1 MTFLPRAVG
10 VLLLLVLTLGV
21 ARAESFD
28 AVPVYD
34 RKLVESVVTTGLAF
48 MQPRT
53 IEPVPLAQL
62 SVWGLRSLTALD
74 PRLQLTVDAQTMRLS
89 VATPEGV
96 RQVWEGASS
105 IVDPADANAWGSL
118 VADGL
123 LGGWNASERVRRVGT
138 EGVVRGFFDELF
150 SHLDPYSRYAPPEE
164 AAAARRE
171 RDGAGDLGL
180 RIEARPNALR
190 IVGVAPDGPAARAGL
205 RRGGWILA
213 IDDTP
218 ISAAADTDT
227 ASGLLTGPDGS
238 TVTLR
243 VSESLTGSGHD
254 LTLIRVGRVAP
265 TVFSRRAGGLLVVRV
280 SAFSRDTGAR
290 LAEALAHDLPAGRH
304 PVRGVLL
311 DLRGNRGGLLDQAVA
326 AAGTL
331 IDHGLVATTAGRDP
345 ASDHTLD
352 VSGGHDGARG
362 LPLVLLVD
370 GRTASSAEVLAAALS
385 DQRRG
390 VVVGSATFGKGLVQ
404 TVAPLPD
411 GGELYVSWSQIV
423 APAGWP
429 LQGLGVLPAL
439 CTSNGRDAALAAVSE
454 LSRGVQPDAGALAR
468 HDAARLPVSA
478 DQALDIRSTCPPA
491 DGSNSD
497 IVAATKLIDDPHAY
511 ATALKP

>member
-1 MTFLPRAVG
+1 MTLLPRAVI
-10 VLLLLVLTLGV
+10 VLLFLVATLSV

-34 RKLVESVVTTGLAF
+34 RNLVGSVVGTGLAF

-53 IEPVPLAQL
+53 IEPVTLGQL

-74 PRLQLTVDAQTMRLS
+74 PRLQLTVDAQVMRLS
-89 VATPEGV
+89 VVTPNGV
-96 RQVWEGASS
+96 RQVWESGPS
-105 IVDPADANAWGSL
+105 IVDPADATAWGGL

-123 LGGWNASERVRRVGT
+123 LGGWNASNRVRHVGT

-180 RIEARPNALR
+180 RIAARPNGLL
-190 IVGVAPDGPAARAGL
+190 IVGVEPDSVAARAGL
-205 RRGGWILA
+205 RRGNWIVA

-218 ISAAADTDT
+218 ISAAADTAT

-238 TVTLR
+238 RVTLQ
-243 VSESLTGSGHD
+243 VSPSITGAGRT
-254 LTLIRVGRVAP
+254 LTLTRIGRVAP
-265 TVFSRRAGGLLVVRV
+265 TVFSRRTGGVLVVRV

-290 LAEALAHDLPAGRH
+290 LAETLAHDLPAGRH
-304 PVRGVLL
+304 PVRGVLI

-326 AAGTL
+326 SAGAL
-331 IDHGLVATTAGRDP
+331 LDHGLVATTDGRDP
-345 ASDHTLD
+345 ASRHTLEI
-352 VSGGHDGARG
+352 SGGHDAAHG

-429 LQGLGVLPAL
+429 LQGLGILPAL
-439 CTSNGRDAALAAVSE
+439 CTSNGADAALAAVSE

-468 HDAARLPVSA
+468 HDAARLPLSA
-478 DQALDIRSTCPPA
+478 DAALDIRATCPPA
-491 DGSNSD
+491 DGGDAD
-497 IVAATKLIDDPHAY
+497 ILAATKLIDDPHAY
-511 ATALKP
+511 AAALKP